1 MRMIENRGGKRVF
14 HTDEQILHKNL
25 CKSPNFS
32 CSKSHHLNC
41 AVLNGVFPAY
51 AVELN
56 CKVISDA
63 LCVYAIGHS
72 WESLLPMPLDSGL
85 FPRLRS
91 DFTARI
97 LTIILSSVI
106 YFHLT
111 LVSALRMLEEYR
123 ED

>member
-1 MRMIENRGGKRVF
+1 
-14 HTDEQILHKNL
+14 LHKNL

-72 WESLLPMPLDSGL
+72 WESLLPMPLDSRL

-97 LTIILSSVI
+97 LTMILSSAI
-106 YFHLT
+106 YFHLIPPS
-111 LVSALRMLEEYR
+111 LVSSSAYARGISRRL
-123 ED
+123 DKSS